1 MQIRTFAYA
10 RIRAYLSISMQFVYP
25 AFLFALV
32 SLAVPVIVHLFNF
45 RRYQKVQ
52 FSNVQFLKELQEQ
65 QASRRHLRER
75 LILASRLL
83 ALFFL
88 VMAFA
93 RPFISGNNSVT
104 SSRERAVSIF
114 VDNSYSMQNPGT
126 DGTLLDQARQ
136 KAREIAAA
144 YSINDRFQLLTHDFE
159 GKHQRLL
166 SRDEFNNAVDAIQI
180 TSQSRALKQIIDR
193 QESLLYEQ
201 HGAAKDIYIVSDF
214 QRNMALQKVQT
225 DTSIKVNLL
234 QLHSQ
239 SLPNVAVDSVSLLN
253 AVHRTGGSERLV
265 VRLHNYAD
273 KPALNVPMKLF
284 INGAQKALASFT
296 INAGAVITDTLAFS
310 GLQSGWQ
317 RGEIQVQDN
326 PITFDNNFWFTFNVA
341 RQLPVLLIDGGTED
355 PFLKAVF
362 ASDAFFKITRTPEG
376 NVDYAGTDA
385 YPLIVLSNIPVLS
398 QGLARQLNEY
408 IKGGGTL
415 VLFPPADNA
424 QQGYNA
430 FLQSLGVATYGNIN
444 TDNQKVSGIN
454 QQNTLFRDVF
464 DAMPQNPDMPLVKKY
479 YSINQS
485 ASEEPI
491 MQLPGR
497 RTFWSGYNAGK
508 GKVYLS
514 AVSLNDD
521 FSNLQR
527 HGLFVPVMFRIALLS
542 GHDVPLFY
550 TLGKNESIET
560 IPLQAA
566 EKQVV
571 SLNKG
576 GMSIIPDVRQ
586 REGSTRLFVADQLRE
601 AGLYDLKKQDSTAA
615 VLAFNDSRAESNM
628 KYLSSSEL
636 KNIIPGNDSMVI
648 NEKHPAGKVVNET
661 NNGLQLWKLCIILT
675 LIFLAVEILLV
686 RYFKTGSRLAGQA

>member
-1 MQIRTFAYA
+1 
-10 RIRAYLSISMQFVYP
+10 MQFVYP

-32 SLAVPVIVHLFNF
+32 SLAVPVVVHLFNF

-65 QASRRHLRER
+65 QASRRNLRER

-88 VMAFA
+88 VLAFA
-93 RPFISGNNSVT
+93 RPFIPHDNNTDIGKEKVI
-104 SSRERAVSIF
+104 SIF
-114 VDNSYSMQNPGT
+114 VDNSYSMHNPGV

-144 YSINDRFQLLTHDFE
+144 YNINDRFQLLTQDFE

-166 SRDEFNNAVDAIQI
+166 SRDEFNNAVDAVQI
-180 TSQSRALKQIIDR
+180 TTQSRSLQQIVDR
-193 QESLLYEQ
+193 QLSLLNEQ
-201 HGAAKDIYIVSDF
+201 HGVRKDMYIISDF
-214 QRNMALQKVQT
+214 QRSMAAQKVQA
-225 DTSIKVNLL
+225 DTAVEVNLI
-234 QLHSQ
+234 QLRSQ
-239 SLPNVAVDSVSLLN
+239 SLPNVAVDSVWLLS
-253 AVHRTGGSERLV
+253 AVHRVGGSERLV

-273 KPALNVPMKLF
+273 KPAVNIPMKLF
-284 INGAQKALASFT
+284 INGSQKALASFT
-296 INAGAVITDTLAFS
+296 IDAGAVVTDTLAFS
-310 GLQSGWQ
+310 GLQAGWQ

-326 PITFDNNFWFTFNVA
+326 PITFDNNFWFTYNVA
-341 RQLPVLLIDGGTED
+341 RQLPVLLIDGGSED

-362 ASDAFFKITRTPEG
+362 ASDAFFKTTRMPEG
-376 NVDYAGTDA
+376 NVDYAGMDA
-385 YPLIVLSNIPVLS
+385 YPLIVLSNIPALS
-398 QGLARQLNEY
+398 QGLARQLSEY
-408 IKGGGTL
+408 VKGGGTL
-415 VLFPPADNA
+415 VLFPPDDNA

-430 FLQSLGVATYGNIN
+430 FLQLLGVATYANIN
-444 TDNQKVSGIN
+444 TQTVKVTGIN
-454 QQNTLFRDVF
+454 QQNMLFRDVF
-464 DAMPQNPDMPLVKKY
+464 DAIPQNPDMPVVKKY

-485 ASEEPI
+485 GGEEPI
-491 MQLPGR
+491 MQLSGR

-508 GKVYLS
+508 GRLYLS
-514 AVSLNDD
+514 AVPLNDD

-542 GHDVPLFY
+542 GHDAPLFY

-560 IPLQAA
+560 VPLRAT
-566 EKQVV
+566 EKQVI

-576 GMSIIPDVRQ
+576 NMSIIPDVRQ
-586 REGSTRLFVADQLRE
+586 QNGSTRLFVADQLRE

-615 VLAFNDSRAESNM
+615 VLAFNDSRAESDM

-636 KNIIPGNDSMVI
+636 KNIIPGNDSRVI
-648 NEKHPAGKVVNET
+648 NEKQPAGKVINET

-686 RYFKTGSRLAGQA
+686 RYFKTGNKLAGQA